1 MSDPIYIKIKP
12 GDSVTLTIERDGK
25 EKSIDVK
32 LKEQKSQTTQSSD
45 DTESI
50 VKVDQVFLNKY

>member
-1 MSDPIYIKIKP
+1 M
-12 GDSVTLTIERDGK
+12 TLTIERDGK

>member
-1 MSDPIYIKIKP
+1 MSDPILYQNKKP

-45 DTESI
+45 DTESNRESGSSI
-50 VKVDQVFLNKY
+50 FE

>member
-1 MSDPIYIKIKP
+1 M
-12 GDSVTLTIERDGK
+12 TLTIERDGK

-45 DTESI
+45 DTESNRESGSSI
-50 VKVDQVFLNKY
+50 FE